1 MSSHLYTI
9 DEDPMS
15 PESSIR
21 ISPDD
26 DCTKISLK
34 GRNTKN
40 LIKFAEEIK
49 MKKLYSERKINKTSS
64 SWDLSEKN
72 SDSIRYN
79 FLLS

>member
-15 PESSIR
+15 PESSIW